1 MVNEPLP
8 DNRLS
13 HRAQRSWSE
22 RPGEIRWI
30 TRAIG
35 ALTAARSFAQIL
47 GKLFFF
53 KLIENLR
60 GILLNYGQ
68 MSRGPANRAFN
79 GPC

>member
-1 MVNEPLP
+1 MA
-8 DNRLS
+8 NRAFS
-13 HRAQRSWSE
+13 RKVSEHGAQAGR
-22 RPGEIRWI
+22 
-30 TRAIG
+30 
-35 ALTAARSFAQIL
+35 LTAVRSFAQIL

-68 MSRGPANRAFN
+68 MSRDPTNWAFN